1 MALAGLAV
9 DIVTTCGSVK
19 PSPRKRVMISVM
31 LCTVMMRPGTVRS
44 VLMQCGSSPCSMMR
58 RPTSKLKF
66 IRPWAV
72 SNHTP
77 RSAASRASGT
87 SLPLASSTPPG
98 LAVK

>member
-1 MALAGLAV
+1 M
-9 DIVTTCGSVK
+9 VTTWGSVK
-19 PSPRKRVMISVM
+19 PRPRKRVIISVR

-44 VLMQCGSSPCSMMR
+44 VLMQWGSTPCSITR

-66 IRPWAV
+66 MRPCAV

-77 RSAASRASGT
+77 RSAASFTSGI
-87 SLPLASSTPPG
+87 SLPLPSRTPPG